1 MYKLKLKKNYIIIY
15 LDISLYKI
23 ENNFYNDSDNIN
35 FNIKWL

>member
-23 ENNFYNDSDNIN
+23 ENNFYNDYDNIN